1 LPKASPKTGEGLRQA
16 LRVSG
21 RAFPAEE
28 GISMQLSAEG
38 LDLIKRFEGF
48 RNQQYTDVA
57 GFPTI
62 GYGHR
67 IVPPEAF
74 PNGMSEPQAANLL
87 AGDVSA
93 ARFGPYAER
102 MCREI
107 ESMRKLV
114 YVFYHQSFS
123 FGKLIR
129 ANPDIRGDLTD
140 CLIGNLDKD
149 FQQLF
154 QAVEEQAA
162 IPAPLPH
169 GRPLVTAAS

>member
-1 LPKASPKTGEGLRQA
+1 
-16 LRVSG
+16 
-21 RAFPAEE
+21 
-28 GISMQLSAEG
+28 M
-38 LDLIKRFEGF
+38 KR
-48 RNQQYTDVA
+48 
-57 GFPTI
+57 
-62 GYGHR
+62 
-67 IVPPEAF
+67 
-74 PNGMSEPQAANLL
+74 LL

-93 ARFGPYAER
+93 RRFGPYAER

-162 IPAPLPH
+162 IPEPLPH
-169 GRPLVTAAS
+169 GRPLNGGNR

>member
-1 LPKASPKTGEGLRQA
+1 MLAGDA
-16 LRVSG
+16 LAFLDPVFSSG
-21 RAFPAEE
+21 VYLALKSGALAADTVHEA
-28 GISMQLSAEG
+28 L
-38 LDLIKRFEGF
+38 LD
-48 RNQQYTDVA
+48 
-57 GFPTI
+57 
-62 GYGHR
+62 
-67 IVPPEAF
+67 
-74 PNGMSEPQAANLL
+74 
-87 AGDVSA
+87 GDVSA
-93 ARFGPYAER
+93 TRFGPYAER

-114 YVFYHQSFS
+114 YVFYHKSFS

-162 IPAPLPH
+162 IPEPLPH
-169 GRPLVTAAS
+169 GRPLVTANGELHECARNPKYETRIA

>member
-1 LPKASPKTGEGLRQA
+1 MLVGDAFAFLDPVFSSGVYLALKSGEMA
-16 LRVSG
+16 ADTV
-21 RAFPAEE
+21 
-28 GISMQLSAEG
+28 
-38 LDLIKRFEGF
+38 
-48 RNQQYTDVA
+48 
-57 GFPTI
+57 
-62 GYGHR
+62 H
-67 IVPPEAF
+67 EA
-74 PNGMSEPQAANLL
+74 LL

-93 ARFGPYAER
+93 ARFDPYADR

-114 YVFYHQSFS
+114 YVFYDQSFS

-149 FQQLF
+149 FERLF

-162 IPAPLPH
+162 SRPLPH
-169 GRPLVTAAS
+169 GRPKTGSGMQDSRAERNRTEMRKQMQGSWTGR

>member
-1 LPKASPKTGEGLRQA
+1 MFRRRRFLP
-16 LRVSG
+16 
-21 RAFPAEE
+21 
-28 GISMQLSAEG
+28 
-38 LDLIKRFEGF
+38 
-48 RNQQYTDVA
+48 Y
-57 GFPTI
+57 
-62 GYGHR
+62 
-67 IVPPEAF
+67 
-74 PNGMSEPQAANLL
+74 SEH
-87 AGDVSA
+87 
-93 ARFGPYAER
+93 

-169 GRPLVTAAS
+169 GRPLFVTSANAQKLAQ